1 MAEWS
6 NAAVLKT
13 VDVKA
18 SGGSNPSL
26 SAEMQLS
33 AKRWAVFIF
42 PPAELARAWE
52 KWLNVKNRLFCILS
66 VTGTKRACV
75 FASCGASAA
84 DVWIWQVAAVLS
96 LRSRKSWEYT
106 VASDFSPALFFRS
119 LPQWLPSDV

>member
-13 VDVKA
+13 VDVRA

-42 PPAELARAWE
+42 PQPSLLERGKKYKTTLVCHRHTSCNNSARALRRVQRE
-52 KWLNVKNRLFCILS
+52 CTAR
-66 VTGTKRACV
+66 RA
-75 FASCGASAA
+75 SP
-84 DVWIWQVAAVLS
+84 IPP
-96 LRSRKSWEYT
+96 LR
-106 VASDFSPALFFRS
+106 
-119 LPQWLPSDV
+119 

>member
-52 KWLNVKNRLFCILS
+52 KIKTAIVCHRHTSCNNSARALRRVQRECTARRASPIPLSPQQSGLQISVGHFSCVVSQKMGQILVNWSLFLYMDI
-66 VTGTKRACV
+66 
-75 FASCGASAA
+75 
-84 DVWIWQVAAVLS
+84 I
-96 LRSRKSWEYT
+96 
-106 VASDFSPALFFRS
+106 
-119 LPQWLPSDV
+119 